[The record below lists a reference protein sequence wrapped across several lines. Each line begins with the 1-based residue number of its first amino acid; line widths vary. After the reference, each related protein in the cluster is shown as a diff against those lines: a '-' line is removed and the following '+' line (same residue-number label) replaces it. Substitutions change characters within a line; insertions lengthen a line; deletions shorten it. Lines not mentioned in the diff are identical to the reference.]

1 MISKKKNFQH
11 LLKIFQAFFKHFSK
25 DFSML
30 LKDFGYERC
39 KKSIFFKN
47 NACMKNSTDR
57 KFYLV
62 MYSTPLK
69 AFGKYLRTERQVRFG
84 NDAKNAFFTLVKLC
98 SMKKS
103 ILRSK
108 FRLFKN
114 FWEFVLGI

>member
-1 MISKKKNFQH
+1 
-11 LLKIFQAFFKHFSK
+11 
-25 DFSML
+25 ML
-30 LKDFGYERC
+30 LKDFGYGSY
-39 KKSIFFKN
+39 KKSIFSRNKAGMEN
-47 NACMKNSTDR
+47 PLDK

-62 MYSTPLK
+62 IYFTPLK
-69 AFGKYLRTERQVRFG
+69 AFGKYLRTERQVRSG

-114 FWEFVLGI
+114 FWEFVLGMQKCRKTSSGVRGVVGNHSGPSRMH

>member
-1 MISKKKNFQH
+1 MRDAKNR
-11 LLKIFQAFFKHFSK
+11 FF
-25 DFSML
+25 L
-30 LKDFGYERC
+30 
-39 KKSIFFKN
+39 N
-47 NACMKNSTDR
+47 NACMKNSIDI

-62 MYSTPLK
+62 IYFTPLK
-69 AFGKYLRTERQVRFG
+69 AFGKYLRTERQVRSG

-114 FWEFVLGI
+114 FWEFVLGM

>member
-1 MISKKKNFQH
+1 MF
-11 LLKIFQAFFKHFSK
+11 
-25 DFSML
+25 

-47 NACMKNSTDR
+47 KAFMKNPIDQ

-62 MYSTPLK
+62 IYFTPLK
-69 AFGKYLRTERQVRFG
+69 AFGKYLRTERQVRSG

-108 FRLFKN
+108 FRLLKN
-114 FWEFVLGI
+114 FWKFVLGM

>member
-1 MISKKKNFQH
+1 MF
-11 LLKIFQAFFKHFSK
+11 
-25 DFSML
+25 

-39 KKSIFFKN
+39 EKSIFFKN
-47 NACMKNSTDR
+47 NACMKNSTDK

-62 MYSTPLK
+62 MYFIPLK

-114 FWEFVLGI
+114 FWESVLGM